1 MNSVSES
8 VEDDVFDGVLD
19 GFCYDKD
26 ELKRSYKVEAGEYGG
41 INSMQVSIEE
51 RLTRLKNQMEGYY
64 NEKPEKR
71 DSSHE
76 RGEGADQ
83 ILGFQ
88 SRYGSERGET
98 LNNQMESVSS
108 RTGSSMN
115 NEDGNHES
123 RSMIHGRGGR
133 SQEEKGILDEEGVHD
148 AGGNH
153 DALGA
158 LHELGNH
165 AADERKIKD
174 GNPNTNLG
182 LKRGFLSPNRSS
194 TSIAGNRPAIQPGIG
209 EVIGHQITSNG
220 LGIGARTDGVLEDG
234 MQEGKQLQEHQ
245 GFKEHELQ
253 PSIHIQGANEG
264 CSTAKKSW
272 GDRVEIEEK
281 EASTMTTEFVLETEK
296 THVYSEIKSSDM
308 GNMAGD
314 IIVT

>member
-1 MNSVSES
+1 MNSVIEY

-19 GFCYDKD
+19 GFRYDKD
-26 ELKRSYKVEAGEYGG
+26 ELKRSYKEEAGEYGG

-123 RSMIHGRGGR
+123 GSMIHGRGGR
-133 SQEEKGILDEEGVHD
+133 SQEEKGILYEEGVHD
-148 AGGNH
+148 ATGNH
-153 DALGA
+153 DVVGA

-165 AADERKIKD
+165 AAVRMFELGNTDSKPNEKRSFGLTIAESGNPNERKIKD
-174 GNPNTNLG
+174 GNPNTNIG

-194 TSIAGNRPAIQPGIG
+194 TCISGNRPAIQPGLG
-209 EVIGHQITSNG
+209 EFGHQITSNG
-220 LGIGARTDGVLEDG
+220 LGI
-234 MQEGKQLQEHQ
+234 
-245 GFKEHELQ
+245 
-253 PSIHIQGANEG
+253 
-264 CSTAKKSW
+264 
-272 GDRVEIEEK
+272 
-281 EASTMTTEFVLETEK
+281 
-296 THVYSEIKSSDM
+296 
-308 GNMAGD
+308 
-314 IIVT
+314 